1 MSRMYHLNVPL
12 SDTFDPIDILNCEVK
27 DRHKKYP
34 KVYIYALQISERSI
48 LYKLSI
54 GLSRFGPSAT
64 ARKKRMAKSQQL
76 NE

>member
-1 MSRMYHLNVPL
+1 L
-12 SDTFDPIDILNCEVK
+12 F
-27 DRHKKYP
+27 
-34 KVYIYALQISERSI
+34 Q
-48 LYKLSI
+48 LSI